1 MSRMACTGGTRS
13 WLASRP
19 SAETRRRSPRSFRG
33 GGATTRAR
41 ASSDADDAA
50 PRVVAGDPPR
60 AGRTTRRALITL
72 THAGGVGAALARV
85 DVARAG
91 AVPGEWGYA
100 DSATGP
106 LRWGDVRDAEG
117 ALAFP
122 QCGCAACAQ
131 SPIDIVSASAKPSAV
146 LPGSLADVL
155 APDPASR
162 SLSFDVFQKHGAPNY
177 ILREGPGFGNP
188 GALVLDGVPH
198 RLASLHFHTPAENKI
213 DGVTNAMEMHLVH
226 VAADGS
232 DAVAVVGVLFRH
244 ARPGETPDPASDA
257 LLAKLASDGGRDR
270 VTVRSDGL
278 WDPTSGYYRWEGSL
292 TTPPCTG
299 GVRWVLQEEPRAVD
313 PRRAGAFFKHVGN
326 FPGNA
331 RPTQPMNGRTVR
343 AYRPSA

>member
-33 GGATTRAR
+33 GGHDARAR

-60 AGRTTRRALITL
+60 AERITRRALITL

-85 DVARAG
+85 DARARAPSPASG
-91 AVPGEWGYA
+91 ATPIPRRAPCDGA
-100 DSATGP
+100 TSATP
-106 LRWGDVRDAEG
+106 KAR
-117 ALAFP
+117 
-122 QCGCAACAQ
+122 
-131 SPIDIVSASAKPSAV
+131 SPSPSAGA
-146 LPGSLADVL
+146 PRARRAPSTSSAPPPNPPPSF
-155 APDPASR
+155 PDPSPTSSPPTPRRDPSPSTCSR
-162 SLSFDVFQKHGAPNY
+162 NTAPRA

-244 ARPGETPDPASDA
+244 ART
-257 LLAKLASDGGRDR
+257 R
-270 VTVRSDGL
+270 
-278 WDPTSGYYRWEGSL
+278 
-292 TTPPCTG
+292 
-299 GVRWVLQEEPRAVD
+299 
-313 PRRAGAFFKHVGN
+313 
-326 FPGNA
+326 
-331 RPTQPMNGRTVR
+331 
-343 AYRPSA
+343 

>member
-60 AGRTTRRALITL
+60 AERITRRALITL

-85 DVARAG
+85 DVAR

-122 QCGCAACAQ
+122 
-131 SPIDIVSASAKPSAV
+131 SAGAPRARRAPSTSSAPPPNPPPSF
-146 LPGSLADVL
+146 
-155 APDPASR
+155 PDPSPTSSPPTPRRDPSPSTCSR
-162 SLSFDVFQKHGAPNY
+162 NTAPRNY

-244 ARPGETPDPASDA
+244 ARPGETPDPATDA

-299 GVRWVLQEEPRAVD
+299 GTLGVAGGTARGGSETRRGVFQTRRKLPGERQADATDERSNRSSVPSRA
-313 PRRAGAFFKHVGN
+313 RER
-326 FPGNA
+326 
-331 RPTQPMNGRTVR
+331 
-343 AYRPSA
+343 